1 MIIIEVKDI
10 EVNFF
15 QLFFFHYFIKKTYQI
30 NMII

>member
-15 QLFFFHYFIKKTYQI
+15 QLFFFHYFIKKLI
-30 NMII
+30 KLI